1 MAEPAPW
8 EMDWGNS
15 APATSAPAFP
25 GVIVG
30 RPNTTKQAAEV
41 RANAAE
47 GRAAVDQNLQLEEA
61 ERKRREH
68 EFKFNPDGSPKLNPN
83 DAAESERK
91 AGSFLI
97 RALGANQGYEKQDIG
112 PRSMVGQVVADT
124 APNLLNSL
132 PAAIGNSPQRQIADT
147 TQDEFIAAS
156 LRQDSGAAIPEE
168 EMERQR
174 RIYFPMPGDGPDVIE
189 AKKQARQRAIEG
201 LRQSAGRL
209 AGPSEERFKSMSGG
223 TSGQE
228 QAPDPINLIDPA
240 AGVSEVPPGMMPPP
254 GGNGPPD
261 GGQQVVKG
269 ETKRVN
275 DDTLN
280 AELFTM
286 WKAGAPFESLNGYVK
301 EKGYGGIDRAYWAQ
315 AIEYAKKNP
324 KWNPFGMY
332 KDVPT
337 TVRERLG
344 GSGGAAYATSV
355 GDAFTGGRMDEIA
368 GVGAMLTGG
377 DYTTARDSFDAQKR
391 AVAAEHPV
399 LDTVGS
405 ITGGVL
411 AAAAGSGVAS
421 RFAPGATGAVTNALA
436 RIPGAAPAA
445 GGAAYGAYYGSGQDN
460 QDRVG
465 GGTAGAVIGGVTG
478 GVFGRAQN
486 ALANRAANMSAS
498 GSRANALA
506 QAGDAEGITINR
518 ALVEPKY
525 TNKVSGVDASA
536 IGGPRLQAGM
546 QKVEGEFGDAVG
558 RIGGGRALDRAQLGG
573 VVEGAGE
580 RAIEQT
586 GKIAKAKYDRA
597 VNMAGDTKIKP
608 AQAMQKVDEALA
620 KLSETPET
628 FKAEIAYLQT
638 LKGDLSKDL
647 SVEGL
652 RRLRTTQRKK
662 ISKGDLVFGEDEAR
676 VLGIMDAAADDIRN
690 GLTAAGKG
698 NAAKAF
704 DTADKAYRAR
714 MDYIKG
720 TVQKVLGKRE
730 ANKSAEGMAGTFSGM
745 SKGDVAGLKRFQAS
759 LTPEE
764 RADVAQTFAHNM
776 GLTGKKD
783 FSVNAFM
790 TATSPKNA
798 SDDALRAMLGNE
810 GFQSVQNLRLIGQ
823 ELERVTGAMN
833 SRTSKTA
840 VANGWQGWLW
850 QAALG
855 GGAGYAGSG
864 GDNTTALA
872 GAALLAGGKAG
883 REMMT
888 AKMLLNPNITKWLR
902 QAPRTA
908 NPRAIDAH
916 FAKLKTIAKTSPAI
930 ADDIE
935 RFSQSIFAAAN
946 DNAGIPAAAGDG
958 EKDK

>member
-1 MAEPAPW
+1 MAQENPYAKYLPQTPQAAPAPV
-8 EMDWGNS
+8 DGPQWGPPPKPDKPDAPKTTWRTVTLPDGRTVQVSSEGKQES
-15 APATSAPAFP
+15 APGADGGTVDEKKIATLVTRIAGGFSDIQGVAANDPSAREP
-25 GVIVG
+25 GLIETMRGGLEPGGLMGVPVRMIAGSNRRTVADAEG
-30 RPNTTKQAAEV
+30 DVLDALLTLGTGAAYSPEQLAAERV
-41 RANAAE
+41 SHFPQYNDSEEERAVKNQRLQRLIVAAQANAGPAWAKVE
-47 GRAAVDQNLQLEEA
+47 
-61 ERKRREH
+61 
-68 EFKFNPDGSPKLNPN
+68 P
-83 DAAESERK
+83 
-91 AGSFLI
+91 LI
-97 RALGANQGYEKQDIG
+97 QQYMQ
-112 PRSMVGQVVADT
+112 
-124 APNLLNSL
+124 
-132 PAAIGNSPQRQIADT
+132 
-147 TQDEFIAAS
+147 
-156 LRQDSGAAIPEE
+156 
-168 EMERQR
+168 
-174 RIYFPMPGDGPDVIE
+174 
-189 AKKQARQRAIEG
+189 
-201 LRQSAGRL
+201 
-209 AGPSEERFKSMSGG
+209 GG
-223 TSGQE
+223 TAAPKE
-228 QAPDPINLIDPA
+228 KAPDPANLIDPA

-254 GGNGPPD
+254 GGSGPPD
-261 GGQQVVKG
+261 GGQKVVKG
-269 ETKRVN
+269 ETKRIN

-411 AAAAGSGVAS
+411 AAATGSSAAA

-436 RIPGAAPAA
+436 RVPGLAPAA
-445 GGAAYGAYYGSGQDN
+445 GGAVYGAYYGSGQDN
-460 QDRVG
+460 QDRLG
-465 GGTAGAVIGGVTG
+465 GGTTGATIGGVTG

-486 ALANRAANMSAS
+486 ALANRAANMSVS
-498 GSRANALA
+498 GGRANALA
-506 QAGDAEGITINR
+506 QAADAEGITINR
-518 ALVEPKY
+518 AIVEPKY

-536 IGGPRLQAGM
+536 IGGPRFQAGI

-573 VVEGAGE
+573 VLEGAGE

-597 VNMAGDTKIKP
+597 ANMAGDTKIKP
-608 AQAMQKVDEALA
+608 AQAMQKVDEAIA

-638 LKGDLSKDL
+638 IKSDLSKDL

-652 RRLRTTQRKK
+652 RRMRTTQRKK
-662 ISKGDLVFGEDEAR
+662 ISNGDLVFGEDEAR
-676 VLGIMDAAADDIRN
+676 VLSIMDAAADDIRN

-704 DTADKAYRAR
+704 DSADKSYRAR
-714 MDYIKG
+714 MEYIKG
-720 TVQKVLGKRE
+720 TVQKVLGKR
-730 ANKSAEGMAGTFSGM
+730 NSNRSAEGMAGTFTGM

-776 GLTGKKD
+776 GQTGKN

-798 SDDALRAMLGNE
+798 SDDALRAMFGNE
-810 GFQSVQNLRLIGQ
+810 GFQSVQNLRLIGK

-855 GGAGYAGSG
+855 GGAGYASSG

-872 GAALLAGGKAG
+872 GAALIAGGKAG
-883 REMMT
+883 REMLT

-902 QAPRTA
+902 MAPPTS

-916 FAKLKTIAKTSPAI
+916 FAKLKAIAKTSPAL

-935 RFSQSIFAAAN
+935 RFSQSIWNAAN

>member
-1 MAEPAPW
+1 MAENPYAKYLPQTPQASPPPADGPAWGPAPKP
-8 EMDWGNS
+8 DKPD
-15 APATSAPAFP
+15 APKTTWRTVTGPDGKPVQVSSEGKTEGYPGSDGGTVDEKKIATLVTRIAGGFSDIQ
-25 GVIVG
+25 GVIRNDPSAQEPGIIETMRGGLAPGGLLGTPVRMIAG
-30 RPNTTKQAAEV
+30 GNRRTVADAEGDVLDALLTLGTGAAYSPEQLASQKAGYFPQYTDSDEEKAV
-41 RANAAE
+41 KNRRLQRLIVAAQANAGPAWVKVE
-47 GRAAVDQNLQLEEA
+47 
-61 ERKRREH
+61 
-68 EFKFNPDGSPKLNPN
+68 P
-83 DAAESERK
+83 
-91 AGSFLI
+91 LI
-97 RALGANQGYEKQDIG
+97 KQYMQGGA
-112 PRSMVGQVVADT
+112 
-124 APNLLNSL
+124 
-132 PAAIGNSPQRQIADT
+132 
-147 TQDEFIAAS
+147 
-156 LRQDSGAAIPEE
+156 
-168 EMERQR
+168 
-174 RIYFPMPGDGPDVIE
+174 
-189 AKKQARQRAIEG
+189 
-201 LRQSAGRL
+201 
-209 AGPSEERFKSMSGG
+209 GG
-223 TSGQE
+223 TGNKE
-228 QAPDPINLIDPA
+228 KAPDPVNLIDPA

-344 GSGGAAYATSV
+344 GSGGAAYAGSV

-411 AAAAGSGVAS
+411 AAATGSGVAA
-421 RFAPGATGAVTNALA
+421 RFAPGATSAVTNALA

-460 QDRVG
+460 QDRLG
-465 GGTAGAVIGGVTG
+465 GGTTGAVIGGVTG

-486 ALANRAANMSAS
+486 ALSQRAANMSVS

-518 ALVEPKY
+518 AIVEPKY

-546 QKVEGEFGDAVG
+546 QKVEGEFADAVG

-573 VVEGAGE
+573 VVEAAGE
-580 RAIEQT
+580 RAIENT

-608 AQAMQKVDEALA
+608 AQAMQKVDEAIA

-628 FKAEIAYLQT
+628 FKAELAYLQT
-638 LKGDLSKDL
+638 IKSDLSKDL

-652 RRLRTTQRKK
+652 RRMRTTQRKK
-662 ISKGDLVFGEDEAR
+662 ISNGDLVFGEDEAR
-676 VLGIMDAAADDIRN
+676 VLSIMDAAADDIRN
-690 GLTAAGKG
+690 GLTSAGKG

-720 TVQKVLGKRE
+720 TVQKVLGKR
-730 ANKSAEGMAGTFSGM
+730 NSNMSAEGMAGKFSGM

-840 VANGWQGWLW
+840 VAIGWRGWLW

-872 GAALLAGGKAG
+872 GAALLAGGMAGGKAG

-958 EKDK
+958 EKDQ